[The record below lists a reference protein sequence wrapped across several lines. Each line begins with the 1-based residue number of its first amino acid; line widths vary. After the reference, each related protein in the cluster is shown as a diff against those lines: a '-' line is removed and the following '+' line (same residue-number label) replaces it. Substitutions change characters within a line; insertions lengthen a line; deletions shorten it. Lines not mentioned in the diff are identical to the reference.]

1 MVNRYIIIL
10 FVLLTPL
17 FASAQR
23 VKDVPQLNKLPV
35 HSINCIYQDKQ
46 GYMWYGTPDGLCR
59 DDGYDIKV
67 FRSDIYTPN
76 LMQSNTIWSIAED
89 TQNRLWLGTSKGAY
103 ILDKSSFT
111 ISPLNVQGIADTK
124 IIFIGAGND
133 ESMWVSVP
141 GFLYQFD
148 SSGKLKETYKIGIGS
163 GYVESFYEDK
173 NLNIWICI
181 RGSGL
186 YQLNKETKDFI
197 CFSENKEIKE
207 NQIIQDYNNNYWVG
221 TWGNGIKR
229 FAPEAPKSHRYVDQL
244 DTNNDGRIIS
254 MTQDNI
260 NGYIWATTYT
270 GIQAFKIVGQGILNQ
285 LETSDFI
292 SQKNKMLASIIKD
305 KNNNLWVPA
314 YNSPSFIINLQDNII
329 KEYDIAALSKRLNG
343 DPYILSLCKDDDLYW
358 ISQDRFG
365 ICLYNPDSDVLIFY
379 EDCPETRDLPLDVIP
394 YLIRSKETG
403 KIWAMTRFTEVYGI
417 SRENL
422 SMRLEDSIDLKQI
435 SDNPGTFKTIF
446 EDKVGNLWMGTTTGL
461 FLYDPKLKTLEFID
475 SIRGEVSG
483 ITQTND
489 DALWVCVSN
498 KGVYRIES
506 NNHELYPNNIDFS
519 CIDATS
525 DGKLWLGTFSG
536 GVWLL
541 DPRSQEKYTDYSLIC
556 DMKGDVL
563 ERIVID
569 NLNHIWFLTFQLV
582 KEFNPRNNTFRNYH
596 VPQNSFLLNVFLPHS
611 AYKHTDNTLYFGGVP
626 GYISLKPDNS
636 LESVPKNVKPI
647 ITDIRIKEKSLF
659 FDEHLRID
667 PKQNI
672 EIKPDGIN
680 IEIHFST
687 LDHWN
692 IDQIRYAY
700 KLLGVDKDWNYTGNG
715 ENIAFYNQLKKGKYT
730 FQVKATDEN
739 GLWSERI
746 TEFEIHKLPAWYET
760 WWAYTIYFII
770 FLAIVWNAFYLY
782 LQRLK
787 QSSNRKMIDQVT
799 HIRLNFAEP
808 YSQNGI
814 NKAPVPQNEEVST
827 KEKTVAEINST
838 EILSRDEQLI
848 MKALE
853 LVEANLSNPDFDVSV
868 LADQLNTT
876 RVTLYRKIKSLT
888 GQTAIEFIRNIKMKH
903 ACRMLENPGMSVSEI
918 ITALGYNDHG
928 HFTTT
933 FKNIFG
939 ITPSEYQKNKNN
951 SSHE

>member
-1 MVNRYIIIL
+1 MESRYIITL

-17 FASAQR
+17 FVSAQR

-35 HSINCIYQDKQ
+35 HSINCIFQDKQ

-67 FRSDIYTPN
+67 LRSDIYTPDV
-76 LMQSNTIWSIAED
+76 MQSNSIWSIAED

-103 ILDKSSFT
+103 ILDKSSFN
-111 ISPLNVQGIADTK
+111 IYPLKVQEIGDTR
-124 IIFIGAGND
+124 IIFIQTGND
-133 ESMWVSVP
+133 GFMWVSVP
-141 GFLYQFD
+141 GFLYQFN

-163 GYVESFYEDK
+163 GYVESFYEDN
-173 NLNIWICI
+173 NLKTWVCI

-186 YQLNKETKDFI
+186 YQLDKETKDFI

-221 TWGNGIKR
+221 TWGDGIKR
-229 FAPEAPKSHRYVDQL
+229 FAPEAPKNRRYVEQPNTKD
-244 DTNNDGRIIS
+244 DGRIIS

-270 GIQAFKIVGQGILNQ
+270 NIQAFKIAGQGMLNQ
-285 LETSDFI
+285 VETSDFI
-292 SQKNKMLASIIKD
+292 SQKNKMLASIVKD
-305 KNNNLWVPA
+305 KNNNIWVPA
-314 YNSPSFIINLQDNII
+314 YSSPSFIINLQDNVI
-329 KEYDIAALSKRLNG
+329 KEYDLPALSKRLKG

-365 ICLYNPDSDVLIFY
+365 ICLYNSYSDILISY
-379 EDCPETRDLPLDVIP
+379 EDCSETRDLPLDVIP
-394 YLIRSKETG
+394 YLIRSKENR
-403 KIWAMTRFTEVYGI
+403 KIWAMTRFTGVYGI

-422 SMRLEDSIDLKQI
+422 SMKLEDSIELKEI
-435 SDNPGTFKTIF
+435 SDNPGTLKTIF
-446 EDKVGNLWMGTTTGL
+446 EDKAGNLWMGTTTGL
-461 FLYDPKLKTLEFID
+461 FLYDPKQKTLEIIDFIQGD
-475 SIRGEVSG
+475 VSG

-489 DALWVCVSN
+489 EALWVCVSN
-498 KGVYRIES
+498 KGVYRIET
-506 NNHELYPNNIDFS
+506 NHHELYPNDKDFS

-525 DGKLWLGTFSG
+525 DGKLWMGTFSG

-569 NLNHIWFLTFQLV
+569 DLNHIWFLTFQMV
-582 KEFNPRNNTFRNYH
+582 KEFNPRNNAFRNYY
-596 VPQNSFLLNVFLPHS
+596 VPQNSFLLNVFLPYS
-611 AYKHTDNTLYFGGVP
+611 AYKHTDNTLYFGGVL
-626 GYISLKPDNS
+626 GFISLKPDNS
-636 LESVPKNVKPI
+636 LESVPKTVKPV
-647 ITDIRIKEKSLF
+647 ITDIKVSDKSLL
-659 FDEHLRID
+659 FDQHLRID
-667 PKQNI
+667 PKQNVEI
-672 EIKPDGIN
+672 EPDGIN

-692 IDQIRYAY
+692 INQIRYAY
-700 KLLGVDKDWNYTGNG
+700 KLLGVDKDWNYTENG
-715 ENIAFYNQLKKGKYT
+715 KNIAFYNQLEKGKYT

-746 TEFEIHKLPAWYET
+746 TEFQIHKLPSWYET
-760 WWAYTIYFII
+760 RWAYTIYFMI
-770 FLAIVWNAFYLY
+770 FIAILWNAFSLY

-787 QSSNRKMIDQVT
+787 QRSNRKMIDQVT
-799 HIRLNFAEP
+799 RVRLNYIEP
-808 YSQNGI
+808 YPQNDS
-814 NKAPVPQNEEVST
+814 NKAPVLQNEETSA

-838 EILSRDEQLI
+838 ETLSRDEQLI

-853 LVEANLSNPDFDVSV
+853 VVEANLSNPNFDVST
-868 LADQLNTT
+868 LASQLNMT

-888 GQTAIEFIRNIKMKH
+888 GHTAIEFIRNIKMKH
-903 ACRMLENPGMSVSEI
+903 ACRMLENPGMSVSEV

-939 ITPSEYQKNKNN
+939 ITPSEYQKSKNN
-951 SSHE
+951 PSHE